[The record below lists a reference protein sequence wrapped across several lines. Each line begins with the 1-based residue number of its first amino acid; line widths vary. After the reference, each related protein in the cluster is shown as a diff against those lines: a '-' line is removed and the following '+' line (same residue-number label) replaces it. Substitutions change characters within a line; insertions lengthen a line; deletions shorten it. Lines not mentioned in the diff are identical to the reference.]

1 MKKTIIAASLTALAM
16 GPGFVG
22 ASEHAV
28 EGQPITVD
36 GKGDLSPNSEMK
48 LIGGWHYD
56 KNTEKNDLDHSASNT
71 NITLTGGTFD
81 ELIGGNH
88 IRMTE
93 AGNDDLKIGNTHVT
107 LSGEGS
113 VTYFIGGSKAN
124 NSDNTNLTTGDVT
137 AVISGG
143 TVTGSAMSWGNKD
156 KISVV
161 GGSYVKS
168 TGAGGGTPASTT
180 AETGDISLSISD
192 GTFTG
197 AVFGGSVA
205 DNYGEKQA
213 DSDSSKP
220 KLSIKT
226 GVSSLLIE
234 GGTFKSP
241 DQIKPKDY
249 DFGVFGG
256 SAALGKQS
264 STESSGSSVTIDAKK
279 AVVITG
285 RVVGGDLLGFGGK
298 DNYATSSTINGS
310 TSVSITGSEKIET
323 SESVIGGS
331 LLHLTLDGES
341 SSSSIS
347 GTSSVIVNAA
357 NAVLKDE
364 VIGGSYVRQR
374 DSKVTNTASVTVE
387 STSVTIQNG
396 TVKGNV
402 IGGGKVNGLQGTISN
417 TVTGDA
423 SVTISGGTVE
433 GVVIGGGHSKIGQGA
448 SGTMAADV
456 EGQASIQMTGGT
468 VHGVI
473 GGGVSYAYGKKG
485 GDWKSTASV
494 GKSEVIITGGTIE
507 AVNYVAGG
515 TSQSLPVAV
524 VGGGVSW
531 SQDSISDAGSKIALT
546 TKTNSSSVVIDG
558 ATVKADIVGGGYAHQ
573 TGSTAS
579 VENAS
584 LSISNATLES
594 DSGTVNVYAGGVTS
608 GDAVSSNV
616 TAAQLQ
622 ITATTVSG
630 DVYTGSSG
638 ANSTVGTS
646 STSLTDTKVSG
657 ALNFSDAT
665 ETAVVFTGV
674 NSVGSVTGTA
684 QSYTFNAADDQN
696 DPVLTIGD
704 GKGTIDLSKATSIR
718 AKAKAGQTLID
729 GSVKTEKD
737 IVVVVETPT
746 GDFTYNVGA
755 GTGDGMGITSGGLQ
769 IGESTIGGK
778 GEANTNS
785 KTLSEAFLGS
795 VAFVNQG
802 AEFIADE
809 GLNAAVRA
817 AQGAPGFTAFG
828 AIHGGKS
835 RYETGSHV
843 DLRGTSLAAGAAGRV
858 GGALIAGF
866 VEAGWA
872 SSDSHVNGARGD
884 ADHDYYGVGAALRY
898 DFSTPFYL
906 EGSVRA
912 GSASTD
918 FDGAF
923 GNASAHFESDA
934 FYASAHLGGGYV
946 FKLDPVQLDLY
957 GRYTVTY
964 LDNDD
969 TDLGTGYGET
979 LSMSSATT
987 HALRIGG
994 RLTGD
999 FSETTSWKVGA
1010 AYEHVFDGDAEADIL
1025 FGGSAAALDVPSLS
1039 GNTGILELG
1048 LSVKP
1053 SAASPWTADIG
1064 VKGYVGDRRGAAGS
1078 ISVLYAF

>member
-1 MKKTIIAASLTALAM
+1 M
-16 GPGFVG
+16 
-22 ASEHAV
+22 
-28 EGQPITVD
+28 
-36 GKGDLSPNSEMK
+36 
-48 LIGGWHYD
+48 Y
-56 KNTEKNDLDHSASNT
+56 
-71 NITLTGGTFD
+71 TGG
-81 ELIGGNH
+81 
-88 IRMTE
+88 
-93 AGNDDLKIGNTHVT
+93 
-107 LSGEGS
+107 
-113 VTYFIGGSKAN
+113 
-124 NSDNTNLTTGDVT
+124 
-137 AVISGG
+137 
-143 TVTGSAMSWGNKD
+143 
-156 KISVV
+156 
-161 GGSYVKS
+161 
-168 TGAGGGTPASTT
+168 
-180 AETGDISLSISD
+180 
-192 GTFTG
+192 
-197 AVFGGSVA
+197 
-205 DNYGEKQA
+205 
-213 DSDSSKP
+213 
-220 KLSIKT
+220 
-226 GVSSLLIE
+226 
-234 GGTFKSP
+234 
-241 DQIKPKDY
+241 
-249 DFGVFGG
+249 
-256 SAALGKQS
+256 
-264 STESSGSSVTIDAKK
+264 
-279 AVVITG
+279 
-285 RVVGGDLLGFGGK
+285 
-298 DNYATSSTINGS
+298 
-310 TSVSITGSEKIET
+310 
-323 SESVIGGS
+323 
-331 LLHLTLDGES
+331 
-341 SSSSIS
+341 
-347 GTSSVIVNAA
+347 
-357 NAVLKDE
+357 
-364 VIGGSYVRQR
+364 
-374 DSKVTNTASVTVE
+374 
-387 STSVTIQNG
+387 
-396 TVKGNV
+396 
-402 IGGGKVNGLQGTISN
+402 
-417 TVTGDA
+417 
-423 SVTISGGTVE
+423 
-433 GVVIGGGHSKIGQGA
+433 
-448 SGTMAADV
+448 
-456 EGQASIQMTGGT
+456 
-468 VHGVI
+468 
-473 GGGVSYAYGKKG
+473 
-485 GDWKSTASV
+485 
-494 GKSEVIITGGTIE
+494 
-507 AVNYVAGG
+507 
-515 TSQSLPVAV
+515 
-524 VGGGVSW
+524 
-531 SQDSISDAGSKIALT
+531 
-546 TKTNSSSVVIDG
+546 
-558 ATVKADIVGGGYAHQ
+558 
-573 TGSTAS
+573 
-579 VENAS
+579 
-584 LSISNATLES
+584 
-594 DSGTVNVYAGGVTS
+594 
-608 GDAVSSNV
+608 
-616 TAAQLQ
+616 
-622 ITATTVSG
+622 
-630 DVYTGSSG
+630 SG

-646 STSLTDTKVSG
+646 SASLTDTTVSG
-657 ALNFSDAT
+657 ELNLKGSDKT
-665 ETAVVFTGV
+665 SIVFTGV

-696 DPVLTIGD
+696 APVLTVGD
-704 GKGTIDLSKATSIR
+704 GTGAIDLSEAKSIR

-729 GSVKTEKD
+729 GSVKTDKD

-746 GDFTYNVGA
+746 GDFTYNVEA
-755 GTGDGMGITSGGLQ
+755 GTGNGMGITSGGLQ
-769 IGESTIGGK
+769 IGESTISGK

-817 AQGAPGFTAFG
+817 AQGASGFTAFG

-858 GGALIAGF
+858 GSALIAGF

-1053 SAASPWTADIG
+1053 SASSPWTADIG
-1064 VKGYVGDRRGAAGS
+1064 VKGYVGDRRGAAGN

>member
-16 GPGFVG
+16 GSAFAAISPHNEAMGEETTYDDK
-22 ASEHAV
+22 SDN
-28 EGQPITVD
+28 QK
-36 GKGDLSPNSEMK
+36 GKLT
-48 LIGGWHYD
+48 GGWYYQEENVQE
-56 KNTEKNDLDHSASNT
+56 NTDLNHGSVST

-88 IRMTE
+88 IKQPTYKDTH
-93 AGNDDLKIGNTHVT
+93 NVKIGDTKVT
-107 LSGEGS
+107 MTGGS
-113 VTYFIGGSKAN
+113 VEYFIGGSKAN
-124 NSDNTNLTTGDVT
+124 NSDTTNLTTGNVT

-143 TVTGSAMSWGNKD
+143 SIGNQSSTSEYPVSA
-156 KISVV
+156 I

-168 TGAGGGTPASTT
+168 TGNPGEGTPASTT
-180 AETGDISLSISD
+180 AETGNISLSISG
-192 GTFTG
+192 GTFYG

-205 DNYGEKQA
+205 DNYGSTEGQKPILKNISGISELKIQGGKFE
-213 DSDSSKP
+213 SSK
-220 KLSIKT
+220 
-226 GVSSLLIE
+226 
-234 GGTFKSP
+234 
-241 DQIKPKDY
+241 
-249 DFGVFGG
+249 FGVFGG
-256 SAALGKQS
+256 SAAIGMKS
-264 STESSGSSVTIDAKK
+264 ATTSSGSSVSINNTSETLIDI
-279 AVVITG
+279 VG
-285 RVVGGDLLGFGGK
+285 RVVGGDLLTYGDSGQ
-298 DNYATSSTINGS
+298 NAASSTINGS
-310 TSVSITGSEKIET
+310 TSVSITGSGEIKT

-331 LLHLTLDGES
+331 LLNLLKEGEES
-341 SSSSIS
+341 SSTIS
-347 GTSSVIVNAA
+347 GTSEIVIDAA
-357 NAVLKDE
+357 NAELGDE
-364 VIGGSYVRQR
+364 VIGGSYVRTQK
-374 DSKVTNTASVTVE
+374 DTGDASASVKG
-387 STSVTIQNG
+387 TSVTIKAG
-396 TVKGNV
+396 TIKGNV
-402 IGGGKVNGLQGTISN
+402 VGGGKVNGKNGTVKSS
-417 TVTGDA
+417 VDGDTLIA
-423 SVTISGGTVE
+423 ISGGTVK
-433 GVVIGGGHSKIGQGA
+433 GAVIGGGHAKIGDGT
-448 SGTMAADV
+448 SGDMSADV
-456 EGQASIQMTGGT
+456 TGTSRIQITGGT
-468 VHGVI
+468 VNGVI
-473 GGGVSYAYGKKG
+473 GGGLSYAYGANG
-485 GDWKSTASV
+485 ADWKSTASV

-507 AVNYVAGG
+507 AVNYVATGPEQ
-515 TSQSLPVAV
+515 TLPVAI

-531 SQDSISDAGSKIALT
+531 SKDTISGENPPIELT
-546 TKTNSSSVVIDG
+546 TTTSSSSVVIDG
-558 ATVKADIVGGGYAHQ
+558 ATVKANIVGGGYAHQ

-584 LSISNATLES
+584 LSISNATLGS
-594 DSGTVNVYAGGVTS
+594 DSNKVNVYAGGVTS

-630 DVYTGSSG
+630 DVYTGGSG

-646 STSLTDTKVSG
+646 SAALTDTTVFG
-657 ALNFSDAT
+657 ALNFEGSD
-665 ETAVVFTGV
+665 ETSIVFTGV

-684 QSYTFNAADDQN
+684 QSYAFNAADEQTAA
-696 DPVLTIGD
+696 VLTVKEGA
-704 GKGTIDLSKATSIR
+704 IDLSEAKSIR

-769 IGESTIGGK
+769 IGESTISGK

-817 AQGAPGFTAFG
+817 AQGASGFTAFG

-979 LSMSSATT
+979 LSMSSAST

-1064 VKGYVGDRRGAAGS
+1064 VKVYVGDRRGAAGS